1 MERINKRK
9 VASVL
14 SAVMMISI
22 LATGTAFAADPVAPD
37 KLTNITDSSEEVTNY
52 TDAEAPS
59 VDDAYTGT
67 TKSTDVEVSQSATFK
82 VIIPKKITLDGRR
95 GQKNEAE
102 YTVTVVA
109 DIPGDQVVNVVPD
122 KSFKMSTAGKDDITA
137 TVTQD
142 VTEWSV
148 ALDTQEALAADK
160 GVAKAGKVEVAN
172 LSSGSWTGQF
182 NFDISIT
189 DDSGA
194 NV

>member
-1 MERINKRK
+1 MAHNKKK

-14 SAVMMISI
+14 SAVMMLSI
-22 LATGTAFAADPVAPD
+22 LATGTAFAADPTN
-37 KLTNITDSSEEVTNY
+37 LTNITDSSEEVTNY

-59 VDDAYTGT
+59 VDEAYTGT

-95 GQKNEAE
+95 NQKNEAE

-122 KSFKMSTAGKDDITA
+122 KSFTMSTAGKDDITA

-160 GVAKAGKVEVAN
+160 GVAKAGKVSVAN